1 MFKIFAIG
9 QFITL
14 TRANGSPMQKI
25 GPFQCIRSEKQ
36 GQKGQTETWIYYK
49 MQFFFVLQ
57 KKNMVRLKMCPFFTT
72 TCCSQRLNLVAFPAE
87 SELKSSQRWRQ
98 IQKEFSSNLFLYLFF
113 LLQSKTPHFNCYT
126 LGDKFHMQ
134 LLKLRIKMELLRT
147 KKLENLNLMM
157 REASLC
163 YLKT

>member
-1 MFKIFAIG
+1 
-9 QFITL
+9 
-14 TRANGSPMQKI
+14 
-25 GPFQCIRSEKQ
+25 
-36 GQKGQTETWIYYK
+36 

-57 KKNMVRLKMCPFFTT
+57 KKKKIWCDSKFVPFFTT

-134 LLKLRIKMELLRT
+134 LLKLRIKMELLRA